1 MTIAVG
7 QSLPDAMVHIKR
19 DGKVVETSLA
29 EWGQD
34 KTVIL
39 IAVPGA
45 FTPTCSE
52 KHLPGYITHA
62 DALKAK
68 GIDAIGCLSVNDVYV
83 MSAWGKQSGAEGRV
97 DMIADANGLAA
108 HAMGIDVVST
118 PVLGS
123 QRAAR
128 LALVAKSGVV
138 THIYKEEPA
147 VYEVSSA
154 EYVLERL

>member
-52 KHLPGYITHA
+52 KHLP
-62 DALKAK
+62 AL
-68 GIDAIGCLSVNDVYV
+68 
-83 MSAWGKQSGAEGRV
+83 Q
-97 DMIADANGLAA
+97 
-108 HAMGIDVVST
+108 
-118 PVLGS
+118 
-123 QRAAR
+123 
-128 LALVAKSGVV
+128 
-138 THIYKEEPA
+138 
-147 VYEVSSA
+147 
-154 EYVLERL
+154 